1 MNMTIKRIP
10 KSSVVDTFIGQL
22 RKAIEEGIYPPGT
35 HLNQEELAAA
45 AGLSRTPVRLALLAM
60 AREGLLAESTQ
71 GYRVVRLDVEEA
83 LDMFEIQAALEGVI
97 ARIAA
102 KRATPAAVKR
112 LLKAA
117 ESGPV
122 FTAAANDPRDFHTIL
137 AESVGWPV
145 VRHLQTLVHSGTT
158 LARSELLSAVSRNP
172 GTPGADEKAAREEHR
187 KIARAVADNNGALA
201 ERLSREHFMDGR
213 DRLEKAFRKNR

>member
-1 MNMTIKRIP
+1 MSIKPIP
-10 KSSVVDTFIGQL
+10 KSSIVEAFITQL
-22 RKAIEEGIYPPGT
+22 RRAIEEGVYPPGT

-83 LDMFEIQAALEGVI
+83 LDMFEIQAALEGAI
-97 ARIAA
+97 ARLAA
-102 KRATPAAVKR
+102 KRASPAAVKR
-112 LLKAA
+112 IMKAA
-117 ESGPV
+117 DSGPV
-122 FTAAANDPRDFHTIL
+122 FTPVADDPRDFHTII

-145 VRHLQTLVHSGTT
+145 VRRLQTIAHSGTT
-158 LARSELLSAVSRNP
+158 LARSELLSALSP
-172 GTPGADEKAAREEHR
+172 KAGTPGGDEKAAREEHH
-187 KIARAVADNNGALA
+187 KIAHAIADNNGSLA
-201 ERLSREHFMDGR
+201 ERLTREHFMDGR

>member
-1 MNMTIKRIP
+1 MTIKRIP
-10 KSSVVDTFIGQL
+10 KSSVVDSFIAQL
-22 RKAIEEGIYPPGT
+22 RKAIEEGTYPPGT

-102 KRATPAAVKR
+102 KRASPAAVRR
-112 LLKAA
+112 LVKAA

-122 FTAAANDPRDFHTIL
+122 FTPAANDPRDFHNII

-145 VRHLQTLVHSGTT
+145 VMRLQGIVHSGTT
-158 LARSELLSAVSRNP
+158 LARSELLSALSRNA
-172 GTPGADEKAAREEHR
+172 GTPESDEKAGREEHR
-187 KIARAVADNNGALA
+187 KIAKAIADGNGALA
-201 ERLSREHFMDGR
+201 ERLAREHFMDGR
-213 DRLEKAFRKNR
+213 ERLEKAFRKNR

>member
-1 MNMTIKRIP
+1 MTIKRIP
-10 KSSVVDTFIGQL
+10 KSSVVEAFISQL
-22 RKAIEEGIYPPGT
+22 RRAIEEGAYPPGAR
-35 HLNQEELAAA
+35 LNQEELAAA

-102 KRATPAAVKR
+102 KRATPAALKR
-112 LLKAA
+112 LMKAA
-117 ESGPV
+117 ESAPV
-122 FTAAANDPRDFHTIL
+122 FTAAANDPRDFHNLI

-145 VRHLQTLVHSGTT
+145 VQRLQTIAHSGST
-158 LARSELLSAVSRNP
+158 LARSELLSAVSRNA
-172 GTPGADEKAAREEHR
+172 GTPEGDEKAAREEHR
-187 KIARAVADNNGALA
+187 KIAKAIADNNGALA
-201 ERLSREHFMDGR
+201 ERLTRDHFMEGR
-213 DRLEKAFRKNR
+213 ERLEKAFLKNR

>member
-1 MNMTIKRIP
+1 MSIKPIL
-10 KSSVVDTFIGQL
+10 KSSVVEAFIAQL
-22 RKAIEEGIYPPGT
+22 RRAIEEGVYPPGT

-83 LDMFEIQAALEGVI
+83 LDMFEIQGALEGVI

-102 KRATPAAVKR
+102 KRASPAAVKR

-117 ESGPV
+117 ASGPV
-122 FTAAANDPRDFHTIL
+122 FTAAANDPRDFHTII

-145 VRHLQTLVHSGTT
+145 VRRLQTIVHSGTA
-158 LARSELLSAVSRNP
+158 LARSELLSAVSRNAGSP
-172 GTPGADEKAAREEHR
+172 EGDEKAAREEHR
-187 KIARAVADNNGALA
+187 KIANAIAENNGALA
-201 ERLSREHFMDGR
+201 ERLARDHFMEGR

>member
-1 MNMTIKRIP
+1 MSIKRIP
-10 KSSVVDTFIGQL
+10 KNSVVEAFIDQL
-22 RKAIEEGIYPPGT
+22 RKAIEEGAYPPGA

-102 KRATPAAVKR
+102 KRASPAAVKR
-112 LLKAA
+112 MMKAA

-122 FTAAANDPRDFHTIL
+122 FTAAANDPRDFHTIV

-145 VRHLQTLVHSGTT
+145 VRRLQTISHSGTT
-158 LARSELLSAVSRNP
+158 LARSELLSALSRNA
-172 GTPGADEKAAREEHR
+172 GTPQGDEKAGREEHR
-187 KIARAVADNNGALA
+187 KIAKAIAENNGALA
-201 ERLSREHFMDGR
+201 ERLSREHFMQGR
-213 DRLEKAFRKNR
+213 DRLEKALRKIR

>member
-1 MNMTIKRIP
+1 MSIKRIP
-10 KSSVVDTFIGQL
+10 KNSVVEEFIAQL
-22 RKAIEEGIYPPGT
+22 RRAIEEGVYPPGT

-71 GYRVVRLDVEEA
+71 GYRVIRLDVEEA
-83 LDMFEIQAALEGVI
+83 LDIFEIQAALEGVI

-112 LLKAA
+112 LMKAA

-122 FTAAANDPRDFHTIL
+122 FTAAANDPRDFHTII

-145 VRHLQTLVHSGTT
+145 VRRLQIIAHSGTT
-158 LARSELLSAVSRNP
+158 LGRSELLSALSRNA
-172 GTPGADEKAAREEHR
+172 GTPAGDEKAAREEHR
-187 KIARAVADNNGALA
+187 KIANAIAENNGALA
-201 ERLSREHFMDGR
+201 ERLARDHFMEGR